1 MILGRSLLRNHEQ
14 NARYDAVVTPHLPAG
29 YNLARWLT
37 RSEQD
42 AEDVLQEACLRAFKF
57 CGDFQGDDGRPWFL
71 TIVRNS
77 CYTWLRQNRRH
88 ELDASFDPELHDI
101 SDESCN
107 PELVLLR
114 GVDVQLVREAMENL
128 PLEFREVV
136 VLREIEG
143 LSYKEIGRV
152 ADLPVGTVMSRLA
165 RARRR
170 LQNQLA
176 PHGNEVNEGAACRAT
191 PPKEAKSDLL

>member
-1 MILGRSLLRNHEQ
+1 MILGRSPLRNHEQ
-14 NARYDAVVTPHLPAG
+14 NARYDAVVAPHLPAG

-57 CGDFQGDDGRPWFL
+57 CADFQGDDGRPWFL

-88 ELDASFDPELHDI
+88 ELETSFDPELHDI
-101 SDESCN
+101 PDEAAN

-114 GVDVQLVREAMENL
+114 GVEVQLVRQALQDL
-128 PLEFREVV
+128 PLEFREVM

-152 ADLPVGTVMSRLA
+152 ADVPVGTVMSRLA

-170 LQNQLA
+170 LQGQLA
-176 PHGNEVNEGAACRAT
+176 PHSNAIAGGVTVKPEKEG
-191 PPKEAKSDLL
+191 KHDLL